1 MTFLDDMKLGGLKNM
16 LGGRMRFHK
25 GLDKLEY
32 WTKSNKINF
41 NSDTSGSATFCMRP
55 DHRLGYPQP
64 SRMIACLISPRQ
76 VGFKKPHPSL
86 DQ

>member
-16 LGGRMRFHK
+16 LGGRIRFHK

-41 NSDTSGSATFCMRP
+41 NSGTSGPVFVSSNQLLRYSVREMDLTIAYIKRTK
-55 DHRLGYPQP
+55 DHR
-64 SRMIACLISPRQ
+64 S
-76 VGFKKPHPSL
+76 
-86 DQ
+86 